1 MLAFSALAVAPTW
14 AVQFLFL
21 AQGWEL
27 FPALLIE
34 LLFLL
39 GAATAVTARV
49 DGRAGVR
56 RLYAGAVRWRIGA
69 GRFAVLLLAL
79 PALTLLAAAAFDSVR
94 APAGGWAAEIGGYL
108 FLTLVY
114 GAVLG
119 NVWEETA
126 WAGFAQSRLMARHGW
141 VRGSLL
147 TSIPFA
153 LIHLPLAFEEHGLT
167 GTSGRD
173 LAVTWTVLIL
183 TAPVARLLYGAVLL
197 GTGGSVLA
205 VAVLHASF
213 NASGQL
219 AAVHGQ
225 WPVFVA
231 LGALLALVAAVA
243 RRPAYALAR

>member
-1 MLAFSALAVAPTW
+1 M
-14 AVQFLFL
+14 
-21 AQGWEL
+21 
-27 FPALLIE
+27 
-34 LLFLL
+34 
-39 GAATAVTARV
+39 
-49 DGRAGVR
+49 GRR
-56 RLYAGAVRWRIGA
+56 DR
-69 GRFAVLLLAL
+69 
-79 PALTLLAAAAFDSVR
+79 
-94 APAGGWAAEIGGYL
+94 GYL
-108 FLTLVY
+108 FLTLVF

-126 WAGFAQSRLMARHGW
+126 WAGFAQARLMQRHGW

-173 LAVTWTVLIL
+173 LAITWTVLIL
-183 TAPVARLLYGAVLL
+183 TAPAARLLYGAVLL

-213 NASGQL
+213 NASGQV

-231 LGALLALVAAVA
+231 LAALLALVVVAA